1 MRSLAWGLALV
12 LLAAPL
18 AAADPISRAVDG
30 YAVLADT
37 LLRTKG
43 SLTVDGGPLGVN
55 AGSLLTHGPL
65 AAGPVDVVAGAGP
78 ANAVRLRPGS
88 ACRAL
93 FTDPARVTGVNCS
106 SSPVAAFTGPIL
118 DEPLADACGF
128 PGTIPACTGPGV
140 TVAHG
145 AVVHL
150 AGGTPAAPRAYG
162 AVLVQGAPTPGTL
175 VLDGGT
181 YVFCG
186 LRVAGRAQLLI
197 GSAVQVFVAGDLQL
211 YQSTIVGPDSG
222 SAHAPAAADIRF
234 LVAGGRA
241 HLSRRTHFTGHL
253 CAPNGI
259 VSMAAGAEAFGGLA
273 GHIVST
279 DRAIVHGIPAPP
291 PTTTTTTTTS
301 TTSTTVTSTTTTS
314 TSTTVTTTT
323 STTVPS
329 CVCGDG
335 RVDPGCE
342 QCDLGSPGGGILEG
356 TGCPDGQV
364 CVECQCVATTTTT
377 TVSTTTTSTTLP
389 CRCGDGIVEPACGEQ
404 CDSASGSVVDQ
415 CPAGSRCT
423 ATCTCEPT
431 APAVPPLVC
440 NTCADFQN
448 PACCAQSTLINL
460 RRGRFGRRG
469 KGTRVN
475 LHSLVGQSGFR
486 PVLHRDDVLI
496 QLRQGSTELL
506 CAEVPAAKFMKMHHG
521 RTIGFWDYRHHV
533 PSAKH
538 IDDVAFTARKK
549 GGVKVHVFG
558 RKAELQTPAPGD
570 LTLMVV
576 LRNPSAPA
584 ESQCAAVTQSFRTT
598 RTQGLR
604 AP

>member
-1 MRSLAWGLALV
+1 MRSPLPCFAFALFAV
-12 LLAAPL
+12 SIVAAE
-18 AAADPISRAVDG
+18 PIPRTVDG

-43 SLTVDGGPLGVN
+43 SLTVDGGPIGVN

-65 AAGPVDVVAGAGP
+65 AADHLDVIAGAGP

-88 ACRAL
+88 ACGRL

-118 DEPLADACGF
+118 DEPLAAACEF
-128 PGTIPACTGPGV
+128 PASSPPCGGAAV
-140 TVAHG
+140 TVVHG

-150 AGGTPAAPRAYG
+150 AGGSPAAPRVYG
-162 AVLVQGAPTPGTL
+162 SVLVQGAPTPGTL
-175 VLDGGT
+175 VLDGGA

-186 LRVAGRAQLLI
+186 LRVAGRARLLV
-197 GSAVQVFVAGDLQL
+197 GSAAQVFVNGDLQL
-211 YQSTIVGPDSG
+211 YQSTVVGPDAS
-222 SAHAPAAADIRF
+222 SAHPPAPTDIRF

-241 HLSRRTHFTGHL
+241 HLSRRTRFTGRL

-259 VSMAAGAEAFGGLA
+259 VSLAAGAEAFGGLA

-279 DRAIVHGIPAPP
+279 DRAIVHGIPVPL

-301 TTSTTVTSTTTTS
+301 STSTTVTSTT
-314 TSTTVTTTT
+314 
-323 STTVPS
+323 VPT

-335 RVDPGCE
+335 QVDPGCE
-342 QCDLGSPGGGILEG
+342 QCDLGSPGDGILEG
-356 TGCPDGQV
+356 VGCPDGEA
-364 CVECQCVATTTTT
+364 CIACQCVPTTTTTTT
-377 TVSTTTTSTTLP
+377 TVSTTTATSSTTSTTLA
-389 CRCGDGIVEPACGEQ
+389 CRCGNGILEPACGEE

-415 CPAGSRCT
+415 CPSGSRCS

-431 APAVPPLVC
+431 APVVPPLSC
-440 NTCADFQN
+440 NTCADFEN
-448 PACCAQSTLINL
+448 PACCAQSIVMTL
-460 RRGRFGRRG
+460 RKGKMGRRG
-469 KGTRVN
+469 KGTRLN
-475 LHSLVGQSGFR
+475 LRARVAQSGFR
-486 PVLHRDDVLI
+486 PVPHEDDVLI

-506 CAEVPAAKFMKMHHG
+506 CAKIPAARFMKMHHG
-521 RTIGFWDYRHHV
+521 RVTGFWDYRHRV

-538 IDDVAFTARKK
+538 IDDVSFTRRKK
-549 GGVKVHVFG
+549 AGVKVHIFA
-558 RKAELQTPAPGD
+558 RKAELETPQAGD

-576 LRNPSAPA
+576 LHSPSAPA
-584 ESQCAAVTQSFRTT
+584 ASQCSAVTENFRTT
-598 RTQGLR
+598 RTKGLR

>member
-1 MRSLAWGLALV
+1 MRSLARGLAFL

-18 AAADPISRAVDG
+18 AAAAPISHTVDG
-30 YAVLADT
+30 YAILADT

-43 SLTVDGGPLGVN
+43 SLTVDGAPIGVN
-55 AGSLLTHGPL
+55 AGSLFTHGPL
-65 AAGPVDVVAGAGP
+65 VAGSVDVIAGAGP

-106 SSPVAAFTGPIL
+106 SSPVAAFTGPVL

-128 PGTIPACTGPGV
+128 PGTMPSCTGPGV

-145 AVVHL
+145 TVVHL

-186 LRVAGRAQLLI
+186 LRVASRARLLV
-197 GSAVQVFVAGDLQL
+197 GSAAQVFVAGDLQL
-211 YQSTIVGPDSG
+211 YQSTVVGPDSG
-222 SAHAPAAADIRF
+222 RAHAPAAADIRF
-234 LVAGGRA
+234 LVTGGRA
-241 HLSRRTHFTGHL
+241 HLSRRTQFTGHL

-279 DRAIVHGIPAPP
+279 DRALVHGIPLPP
-291 PTTTTTTTTS
+291 PTTTTTTTT
-301 TTSTTVTSTTTTS
+301 TTSTTVTSTTTS
-314 TSTTVTTTT
+314 STVTTTT

-356 TGCPDGQV
+356 QGCPDGQV

-377 TVSTTTTSTTLP
+377 TVSTTTSTTLP

-431 APAVPPLVC
+431 APVVPPLVC

-448 PACCAQSTLINL
+448 PACCAQSTLMTV
-460 RRGRFGRRG
+460 RRGRLGRRG

-521 RTIGFWDYRHHV
+521 RTIGFWDYRHRV

-558 RKAELQTPAPGD
+558 RKAELQTPAAGD

-576 LRNPSAPA
+576 LRNPGAPA